1 MKRIITKKFETF
13 DNLWIKQAITFMN
26 QKSIGDTNIKD
37 FMDAT
42 EYLDI
47 LRNESFANL
56 SPEYYN
62 LIAQN
67 IEI

>member
-1 MKRIITKKFETF
+1 
-13 DNLWIKQAITFMN
+13 
-26 QKSIGDTNIKD
+26 
-37 FMDAT
+37 MDAT

-56 SPEYYN
+56 SEYYN

-67 IEI
+67 IEMND